1 MNFCCCGILIDM
13 CLFHFR
19 SDENW
24 DDDQLLGFEPCN
36 ENLVTGCNI
45 IDGKCECDSVR
56 TCNNPFEFASQEACQ
71 TALQKIEGTSYFF
84 ILIIFSLC
92 LLPAWNRLVPA
103 CACLSAVVIM
113 SSCYL
118 IRPWWVS
125 SLKYVL
131 ELSIAWFC
139 EHTLKRLYYKSLY
152 NCCGANFMKQWYF

>member
-1 MNFCCCGILIDM
+1 MNFCFCVILIDM
-13 CLFHFR
+13 FLFHFR

-71 TALQKIEGTSYFF
+71 TALQKIEGTSYFS

-92 LLPAWNRLVPA
+92 LLLAWNLY
-103 CACLSAVVIM
+103 LH
-113 SSCYL
+113 YL
-118 IRPWWVS
+118 I
-125 SLKYVL
+125 
-131 ELSIAWFC
+131 I
-139 EHTLKRLYYKSLY
+139 
-152 NCCGANFMKQWYF
+152 

>member
-1 MNFCCCGILIDM
+1 MF
-13 CLFHFR
+13 LFHFR

-71 TALQKIEGTSYFF
+71 TALQKIEGTTYFS

-92 LLPAWNRLVPA
+92 LLLA
-103 CACLSAVVIM
+103 
-113 SSCYL
+113 
-118 IRPWWVS
+118 
-125 SLKYVL
+125 
-131 ELSIAWFC
+131 
-139 EHTLKRLYYKSLY
+139 
-152 NCCGANFMKQWYF
+152 